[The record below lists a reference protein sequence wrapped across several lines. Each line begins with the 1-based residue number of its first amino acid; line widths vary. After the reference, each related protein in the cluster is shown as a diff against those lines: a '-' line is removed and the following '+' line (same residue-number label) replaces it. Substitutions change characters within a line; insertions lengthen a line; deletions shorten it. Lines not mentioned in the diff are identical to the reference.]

1 LGALRVGADLIADGR
16 ELGYAVFQHRVGKV
30 GDAIFDRAVQP
41 LELRLALG
49 RTLAQFGDM
58 GGPTLGA
65 FLPAVKHGGQK
76 FLKAGRL

>member
-1 LGALRVGADLIADGR
+1 
-16 ELGYAVFQHRVGKV
+16 
-30 GDAIFDRAVQP
+30 
-41 LELRLALG
+41 
-49 RTLAQFGDM
+49 M